1 MFTAQVFT
9 LYPEYFP
16 GPFKNGLYGKAIE
29 KKIWDLRTVNIRD
42 YAIDKH
48 KTVDD
53 TPYGGG
59 SGMLIKPDVLAKS
72 LDKNINGDE
81 KIVYLSPKGKVFN
94 QKIAKELSLENKVN
108 IICGHFEGIDQRV
121 LENRK
126 IDEISLGDFVLSGG
140 ETATYVFLDAILRLI
155 PGVLGNEKS
164 TSEESFENG
173 LLEYPQY
180 TKPQIWEE
188 KSVPNVLLSG
198 DHAKIKDWRLSQ
210 SEAIT
215 RDRRPDLW
223 QKYNKKTNLI
233 NLQMKTIEEI
243 NQANVKKIAAEKKLP
258 NFFPGDIVKIGV
270 RITEGKRDR
279 IQYFEGVC
287 IAKKNRDLNSSFTV
301 RKISFG
307 EGVERTFALYSPI
320 VDSIKVIRSGK
331 VRRAKLYY
339 LRDRTGKSARIAEKI
354 KKKIG
359 IDVDVKTEQPTAQ
372 NVTKTEESNITEETK
387 VEKGSVEKKD
397 TSEKKNEKETLK
409 DKK

>member
-1 MFTAQVFT
+1 M
-9 LYPEYFP
+9 
-16 GPFKNGLYGKAIE
+16 
-29 KKIWDLRTVNIRD
+29 KI
-42 YAIDKH
+42 
-48 KTVDD
+48 
-53 TPYGGG
+53 
-59 SGMLIKPDVLAKS
+59 
-72 LDKNINGDE
+72 
-81 KIVYLSPKGKVFN
+81 
-94 QKIAKELSLENKVN
+94 
-108 IICGHFEGIDQRV
+108 
-121 LENRK
+121 
-126 IDEISLGDFVLSGG
+126 
-140 ETATYVFLDAILRLI
+140 
-155 PGVLGNEKS
+155 
-164 TSEESFENG
+164 
-173 LLEYPQY
+173 
-180 TKPQIWEE
+180 
-188 KSVPNVLLSG
+188 
-198 DHAKIKDWRLSQ
+198 
-210 SEAIT
+210 
-215 RDRRPDLW
+215 
-223 QKYNKKTNLI
+223 
-233 NLQMKTIEEI
+233 IEEI

-258 NFFPGDIVKIGV
+258 NFFPGDIVKIVV

-359 IDVDVKTEQPTAQ
+359 IDVDVKTEQPTVQ

-387 VEKGSVEKKD
+387 VEKESVEKKD

>member
-1 MFTAQVFT
+1 
-9 LYPEYFP
+9 
-16 GPFKNGLYGKAIE
+16 
-29 KKIWDLRTVNIRD
+29 
-42 YAIDKH
+42 
-48 KTVDD
+48 
-53 TPYGGG
+53 
-59 SGMLIKPDVLAKS
+59 
-72 LDKNINGDE
+72 
-81 KIVYLSPKGKVFN
+81 
-94 QKIAKELSLENKVN
+94 
-108 IICGHFEGIDQRV
+108 
-121 LENRK
+121 
-126 IDEISLGDFVLSGG
+126 
-140 ETATYVFLDAILRLI
+140 
-155 PGVLGNEKS
+155 
-164 TSEESFENG
+164 
-173 LLEYPQY
+173 
-180 TKPQIWEE
+180 
-188 KSVPNVLLSG
+188 
-198 DHAKIKDWRLSQ
+198 
-210 SEAIT
+210 
-215 RDRRPDLW
+215 
-223 QKYNKKTNLI
+223 
-233 NLQMKTIEEI
+233 MKTIEEI

-258 NFFPGDIVKIGV
+258 NFFPGDILKIGV

-372 NVTKTEESNITEETK
+372 NVTRTEESNITEEKK
-387 VEKGSVEKKD
+387 VEKESVEKKD